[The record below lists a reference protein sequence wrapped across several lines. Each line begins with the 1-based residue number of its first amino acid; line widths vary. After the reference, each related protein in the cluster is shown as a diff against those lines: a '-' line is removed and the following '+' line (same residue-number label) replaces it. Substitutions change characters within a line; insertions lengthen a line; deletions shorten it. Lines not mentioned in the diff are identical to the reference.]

1 MAEIKKED
9 LINELIHLQ
18 TISEE
23 LFNYHP
29 DNPNKTDVVTAYNTI
44 QDKIKSIEDSL
55 ANL

>member
-44 QDKIKSIEDSL
+44 QDKMKVIEDKL
-55 ANL
+55 TEL